1 MRYLFIGVAVMSVI
15 LFVTMGI
22 DKGRAK
28 RHKWRVSERT
38 LFVLAILGGAAGGC
52 FGMLVFRHKTQHKA
66 FQIGFPLLLAIQ
78 LLALWLVWKLQ
89 LLP

>member
-28 RHKWRVSERT
+28 RHKWRVSERA

-52 FGMLVFRHKTQHKA
+52 LGMLVFRHKTKHRA

-78 LLALWLVWKLQ
+78 ILALWLVWKLQ